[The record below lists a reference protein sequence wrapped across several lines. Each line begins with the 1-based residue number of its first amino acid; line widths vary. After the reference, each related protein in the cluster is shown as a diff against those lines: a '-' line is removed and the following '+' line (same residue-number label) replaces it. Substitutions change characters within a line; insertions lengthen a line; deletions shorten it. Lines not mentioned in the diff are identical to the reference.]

1 MKIQYNKGNG
11 FRSESYQIRIEPFED
26 LEAEDIAKSFD
37 SQFPKTKA
45 SIISSNV
52 KKIEMKLIIIGL
64 NLPKLKWKK

>member
-1 MKIQYNKGNG
+1 MKIQYHKRNG
-11 FRSESYQIRIEPFED
+11 FRSESYVITIKPFED

-45 SIISSNV
+45 IITSSKV

-64 NLPKLKWKK
+64 NLPKTK